1 MSLFDPG
8 NRTAARHIL
17 QVDENEFLERYNPII
32 RRLRMA
38 SESVDVQTE
47 MEDDFMKELQDKE
60 RAIAEKNKLIKE
72 LKEQLAKS
80 QI

>member
-1 MSLFDPG
+1 
-8 NRTAARHIL
+8 
-17 QVDENEFLERYNPII
+17 
-32 RRLRMA
+32 MA